1 MISVEGLKTVQEAA
15 QVTELFICWFVFRD
29 ESGEREKI
37 AKRQTRHA
45 RAPIC
50 LQSKFPHAR
59 EIIPILR
66 ISSIVLF
73 PKDAF

>member
-15 QVTELFICWFVFRD
+15 QVSCSSVGLFFGMKV
-29 ESGEREKI
+29 EKEKKI

-66 ISSIVLF
+66 ISSIVSF